1 MSLKLLI
8 DECLSPDLV
17 SMALPAGH
25 PETTCVRNWG
35 WLGLKDHDLMRHVLA
50 EDYTLVTHN
59 ARDFRGPT
67 GGPLSGFHARAEI
80 HAGLVCLSS
89 EFPMDLIRQR
99 DLFAVVSTELEGC
112 DDLLN
117 TAIEVFEDAGGQI
130 SIIRYGIPY

>member
-1 MSLKLLI
+1 MGFKFLI

-17 SMALPAGH
+17 SMALSAGH
-25 PETTCVRNWG
+25 PETTCVRNRG

-67 GGPLSGFHARAEI
+67 GGPPSGIHARAEI
-80 HAGLVCLSS
+80 HAGLVCLNS

-99 DLFAVVSTELEGC
+99 DLFGVVLTELGGC
-112 DDLLN
+112 DDLVN
-117 TAIEVFEDAGGQI
+117 TAIEVFEAADGQI
-130 SIIRYGIPY
+130 SIIRYSIP